1 MPDAVPPPPPGP
13 PPLPAARQQPLII
26 QTRSRATG
34 WIITCV
40 LLVMMLGLSLFF
52 NLLGLIPKKKK
63 ARMDTIFQELIF
75 AGETASSNKIAV
87 IDVDGVI
94 SKYAEG
100 YTGRDGMV
108 GDIKQQLKLAV
119 EDEEVKA
126 IIVRIDSPGGEVLA
140 SDELYNALLKA
151 KIDKPNKPIIV
162 SMGSLAASGGYYVA
176 VAGDWIIADDLTI
189 TGSIGVI
196 METVN
201 YKGLMEKIGLQS
213 YTFKSGKFKDLMN
226 GSREPTPEEMA
237 LVQDLIMETYNK
249 FVGIVATRRKMD
261 VEALK
266 HGLADGRILS
276 GTQAKVGGFVDELG
290 DFDLAIRRAKER
302 AKISEA
308 RVFQYYVPFY
318 FGRLFGFSA
327 KSPLNKLSLSL
338 SLDPNP
344 LKLESGK
351 LYYLS
356 SHVF

>member
-1 MPDAVPPPPPGP
+1 MPDALPPPPPPLQPQP
-13 PPLPAARQQPLII
+13 PPQGPQQPLII

-40 LLVMMLGLSLFF
+40 FLVMILGLSLFF
-52 NLLGLIPKKKK
+52 NLLSLVPKKKK
-63 ARMDTIFQELIF
+63 AHSDTVFSELIF
-75 AGETASSNKIAV
+75 AGDETSQNKIAV
-87 IDVDGVI
+87 VDVDGVI
-94 SKYAEG
+94 SKFTEG
-100 YTGRDGMV
+100 VTGRDGMV
-108 GDIKQQLKLAV
+108 GDIKQQLKLAL
-119 EDEEVKA
+119 EDEDVKA

-140 SDELYNALLKA
+140 SDEIYHAVLKA
-151 KIDKPNKPIIV
+151 KDKKPLIV
-162 SMGSLAASGGYYVA
+162 SMGSVAASGGYYVA
-176 VAGDWIIADDLTI
+176 VGSDYIIADEMTI

-196 METVN
+196 METLN
-201 YKGLMEKIGLQS
+201 YKGLMEKVGLQS

-249 FVGIVATRRKMD
+249 FVGIVAQRRKMD
-261 VEALK
+261 VEVLK
-266 HGLADGRILS
+266 NGLADGRILS

-290 DFDLAIRRAKER
+290 DFDLAIQRAKER
-302 AKISEA
+302 AKITDA
-308 RVFQYYVPFY
+308 KVFQYYVPFS

-327 KSPLNKLSLSL
+327 KSPINKLTVSIE
-338 SLDPNP
+338 PNP

>member
-1 MPDAVPPPPPGP
+1 MPATTPPPPPPLGP
-13 PPLPAARQQPLII
+13 QQPLII

-40 LLVMMLGLSLFF
+40 FLVMMLGLSLFF

-75 AGETASSNKIAV
+75 AGEPTSDNKIAV
-87 IDVDGVI
+87 IDVDGLI

-126 IIVRIDSPGGEVLA
+126 IVVRIDSPGGEVLA
-140 SDELYNALLKA
+140 SDEIYNAILKA
-151 KIDKPNKPIIV
+151 KKEKPLIA
-162 SMGSLAASGGYYVA
+162 SMGSVAASGGYYVA
-176 VAGDWIIADDLTI
+176 VGSDYIIADEMTI

-196 METVN
+196 METLN
-201 YKGLMEKIGLQS
+201 YKGLMEKVGLQS

-261 VEALK
+261 VETLK
-266 HGLADGRILS
+266 NGLADGRVLS

-302 AKISEA
+302 AKISDA
-308 RVFQYYVPFY
+308 RGFHYYLPFS

-327 KSPLNKLSLSL
+327 KSPLNKFSLSIE
-338 SLDPNP
+338 PNP